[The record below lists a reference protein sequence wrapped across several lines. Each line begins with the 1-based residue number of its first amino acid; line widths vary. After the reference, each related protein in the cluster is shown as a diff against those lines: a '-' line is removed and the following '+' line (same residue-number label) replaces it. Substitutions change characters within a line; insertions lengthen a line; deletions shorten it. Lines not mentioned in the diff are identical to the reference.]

1 VRRFRILVC
10 PMIALLTLLLFSCGP
25 KTPEE
30 AVAQARAKYTVTLNT
45 FQVVKPAV
53 EDPMESEAMD
63 SEAMEGEAVEGEAM
77 EGEAMEGEAM
87 EPEGPKSTEILLDLL
102 VAFSGS
108 KSLPGVTI
116 EISHADPFEKEK
128 GTYRRYLETGT
139 VLAGDSR
146 QFVSS
151 LELEN
156 FETGD
161 VFSVSVRPVV
171 PPEDQGEYREY
182 SEYTP

>member
-1 VRRFRILVC
+1 MRRFRILVC
-10 PMIALLTLLLFSCGP
+10 PMIALLALLLFSCGP

-45 FQVVKPAV
+45 FQVVKATV
-53 EDPMESEAMD
+53 EDP
-63 SEAMEGEAVEGEAM
+63 MEGEAVETEATEGEVV
-77 EGEAMEGEAM
+77 EGEAVEGEAM